1 MDLGFRSSLKIAE
14 KVLRKS
20 LYQETWGKRLGQS
33 LPWREILHLSRAT
46 SYFLP
51 ATHNL
56 RKIYRIK
63 NKQGPFP
70 GRTPVTG
77 VITPSNYFVN
87 SICSPSIRAA
97 SSRFQQVL
105 FSRHTRLFSRTPF
118 LFSRLCEPA
127 SSDATIEGSI

>member
-1 MDLGFRSSLKIAE
+1 MDLGFRSSLNIAE

-20 LYQETWGKRLGQS
+20 LYQETWEKRLGRS
-33 LPWREILHLSRAT
+33 LPWPEILHLSHAT

-63 NKQGPFP
+63 NKQGSFP

-77 VITPSNYFVN
+77 VITPLNYFVN
-87 SICSPSIRAA
+87 SICSPSIAQR
-97 SSRFQQVL
+97 R
-105 FSRHTRLFSRTPF
+105 
-118 LFSRLCEPA
+118 
-127 SSDATIEGSI
+127 